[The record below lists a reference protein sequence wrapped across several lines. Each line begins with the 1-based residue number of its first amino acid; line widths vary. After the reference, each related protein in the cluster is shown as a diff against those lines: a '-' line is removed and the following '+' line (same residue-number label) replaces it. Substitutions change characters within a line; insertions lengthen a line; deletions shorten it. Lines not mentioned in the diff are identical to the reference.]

1 MSPSGTSRPKICQR
15 SVTGLPGDSVRSAG
29 TGMCSLLIRARSRG
43 SDLKSINA
51 RQASGLMLPL
61 LQFLALL
68 ELLVADAG
76 RAGRGRQQLVL
87 PAPNN
92 FRLIAG
98 GTPDIEFTEE

>member
-1 MSPSGTSRPKICQR
+1 M
-15 SVTGLPGDSVRSAG
+15 
-29 TGMCSLLIRARSRG
+29 
-43 SDLKSINA
+43 
-51 RQASGLMLPL
+51 